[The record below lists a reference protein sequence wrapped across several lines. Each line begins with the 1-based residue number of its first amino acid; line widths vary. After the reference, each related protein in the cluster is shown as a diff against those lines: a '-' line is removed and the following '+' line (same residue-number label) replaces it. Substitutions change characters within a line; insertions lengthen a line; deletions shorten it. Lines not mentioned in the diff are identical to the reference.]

1 MNSTERPSCRPGPL
15 RTVLHL
21 DGVGRR
27 VAHLMG
33 ILLVVAG
40 LAACSRDRPRFGATP
55 PIVLI
60 AVDGLEWNVMLPLLA
75 KGDLPVMARLMEAGT
90 FGYLASMRPT
100 KSPVIWTSVATGKTP
115 QKHGITNFFYVADA
129 EGKPEVRLFT
139 SGHRSTKAFWDILS
153 DYGLVVHCLGWW
165 ISYPAEPIN
174 GVMVS
179 QTNTTPLA
187 GVRGQPVAKGSLLK
201 GIEGQVHPP
210 RRYDEMMTILDEVD
224 SSLPEITQKIFGS
237 PAHPPDAFSLMMWT
251 ESLWAFRAD
260 ATYLSIARRLL
271 ASKEPFDLIAVYI
284 GGTDVVGHRFWRY
297 AYPASFQH
305 PPSSDQ
311 IENYGHIIDDYYRYS
326 DQAIGE
332 LLKPLP
338 PDTTVLIVSDH
349 GIHASNQNREFR
361 PDDSPSFTHSGD
373 HDDAPPGVFIAAGWG
388 IRAAAPPGIRPANFS
403 AHSLDTVGSVLDIT
417 PTILA
422 LKGIPIGED
431 MDGTPLRQVVTPR
444 VLEARPIR
452 FIASH
457 DTETWLAQRDSY
469 KKIPVDQA
477 QRLEQLRALGYIR

>member
-1 MNSTERPSCRPGPL
+1 MTSTERSSYRLGPL
-15 RTVLHL
+15 WTVLHL
-21 DGVGRR
+21 DAVGRR

-60 AVDGLEWNVMLPLLA
+60 AVD
-75 KGDLPVMARLMEAGT
+75 
-90 FGYLASMRPT
+90 
-100 KSPVIWTSVATGKTP
+100 
-115 QKHGITNFFYVADA
+115 
-129 EGKPEVRLFT
+129 
-139 SGHRSTKAFWDILS
+139 
-153 DYGLVVHCLGWW
+153 CLGWW

-361 PDDSPSFTHSGD
+361 PDDSPSFTH
-373 HDDAPPGVFIAAGWG
+373 
-388 IRAAAPPGIRPANFS
+388 
-403 AHSLDTVGSVLDIT
+403 
-417 PTILA
+417 
-422 LKGIPIGED
+422 
-431 MDGTPLRQVVTPR
+431 
-444 VLEARPIR
+444 
-452 FIASH
+452 
-457 DTETWLAQRDSY
+457 
-469 KKIPVDQA
+469 
-477 QRLEQLRALGYIR
+477 